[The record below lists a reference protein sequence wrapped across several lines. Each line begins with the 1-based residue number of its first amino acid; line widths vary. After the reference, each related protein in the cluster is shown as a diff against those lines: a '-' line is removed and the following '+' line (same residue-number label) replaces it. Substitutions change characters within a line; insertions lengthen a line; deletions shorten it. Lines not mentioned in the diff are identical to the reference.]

1 MKMVPEAAP
10 LLNHFFYTG
19 IYSPRVLFTELKV
32 QRLQYFVLGISI
44 PDMKDI
50 FP

>member
-1 MKMVPEAAP
+1 MVLREAP
-10 LLNHFFYTG
+10 VLNHFKS
-19 IYSPRVLFTELKV
+19 IHSPRVLFTKLKV

-50 FP
+50 LP